1 MKKFSNYIELINIK
15 KTYGNDI
22 VLDIKEYRIPLDGIV
37 TIVGFSGNGKTTLL
51 NIIGLLD
58 TPDDID
64 GSKIVYCIDD
74 DMYEITFKN
83 GKIYISKDNQ
93 KVDINCFRRDFL
105 SFVFQENMLHPSL
118 SPKSNV
124 LMPLK
129 ALDRDYDSNI
139 DELFEDIGLNQEH
152 SKSGGQKQR
161 TAILRA
167 IIKKSKIIF
176 ADEPTSSLDMPRA
189 IQALNAL
196 KEKNTIWVTHDMLL
210 AKRFSKYIIVVEKGH
225 LCPLS
230 ENSDEFDVLDK
241 LENGCSS
248 SKIESKV
255 ENISVKDSKSLLFGQ
270 KLSFIF
276 EYAKND
282 LFKPRKDFTILLLIA
297 VFSFL
302 SILLMHKISYS
313 LETIIQEN
321 LNDPRVSYIQIVQDS
336 GFDKFDENDFQA
348 LQKSLKNHLILK
360 DKCSVSK
367 LKGYPMVKFRKKD
380 GSFANMTL
388 GTFQKN
394 NKIFMKMLQ
403 ENEFDIGDIDIN
415 RDISSEHP
423 LWIRDNL
430 NFAIIGKEA
439 RTQHEIDNQNSTKL
453 AELDKKVTLIYA
465 KDKLPLDQEL
475 FIRDEFFAKLFGN
488 NPPEDF
494 AIMFYPD
501 DIQTSLVLLD
511 WLKEAKNNHS
521 IIDKKF
527 YISDET
533 DKYNSLKLIT
543 TIEKIVSMMMDIVLT
558 LIIGLLMI
566 VACFNISNNIKQKYK
581 ELAIMLSFGMQKR
594 YFIAFYITKA
604 ILLAGISII
613 VTSVLFYLI
622 EQFGLDPYLRNE
634 LFSNLLAIAK
644 TSSNHIVSLALPFS
658 SQILI
663 FAIGT
668 IFIVCLFVFLIV
680 QAIFKIPSEL
690 MRG

>member
-511 WLKEAKNNHS
+511 WLKEAKSNHS

>member
-348 LQKSLKNHLILK
+348 LQKSLKNHPILK